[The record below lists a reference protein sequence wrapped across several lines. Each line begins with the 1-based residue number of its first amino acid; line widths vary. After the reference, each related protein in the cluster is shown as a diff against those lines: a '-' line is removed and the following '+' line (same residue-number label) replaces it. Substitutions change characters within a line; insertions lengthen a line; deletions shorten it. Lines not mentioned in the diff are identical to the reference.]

1 MCSACVG
8 RTPDTMA
15 GFTLMELLACLVILG
30 VLVGLGE
37 ARFFDTQPFDQR
49 GYSDELAAALRSAES
64 VAVASSC
71 NVSVSITL
79 AGYSAM
85 QRPGVGNSCALVGAY
100 TQPVVRADGTPLQG
114 SPPSDANVAAGGT
127 IIFGSSG
134 QVINAPPPALTIGP
148 YTLTVDPLSG
158 FVSVQ

>member
-1 MCSACVG
+1 MV

-15 GFTLMELLACLVILG
+15 GFTLIELLACLLILG
-30 VLVGLGE
+30 VLVGMGG
-37 ARFFDTQPFDQR
+37 ARLFDRQPFDQR
-49 GYSDELAAALRSAES
+49 GYSDELAAALRYAQG
-64 VAVASSC
+64 VAVASGC

-79 AGYSAM
+79 AGYSAL
-85 QRPGVGNSCALVGAY
+85 QRPAAPGNTCALIGAY
-100 TQPVVRADGTPLQG
+100 TLPVVRADGTQLQG
-114 SPPSDANVAAGGT
+114 SPPSDANVAAAGT

-134 QVINAPPPALTIGP
+134 QVVNAPPPALAVGP